1 MKKTLGKID
10 AFAVKNIKI
19 LTYIAAGW
27 ALLFFASTIKASY
40 GNIQNL
46 LFYIDVNEGLLACIQ
61 LLCILLRIGYLV
73 LGIGLLTKKSRI
85 VHISLTVIVASLF
98 VIFLFYVIRGVKFL
112 SVVYYLADFL
122 AALFI
127 LMSFVYRTK
136 NSSTEY
142 RSLIFGIIATF
153 LMLFKVAWGLIALSG
168 SFNFIIFNMCILY
181 AVLAVVL
188 SAKNGLEASDVSK
201 KSVVSAQSHGV
212 RSLDKLMQLKEL
224 LDAGIITREE
234 FDEKKKEL
242 LGV

>member
-10 AFAVKNIKI
+10 EFAVKNIKI
-19 LTYIAAGW
+19 LTYIAAGL
-27 ALLFFASTIKASY
+27 AIILFASSIKVFFDSINSFWY
-40 GNIQNL
+40 
-46 LFYIDVNEGLLACIQ
+46 FIDVNEWFFACNHLSLIF
-61 LLCILLRIGYLV
+61 LCIGSLV
-73 LGIGLLTKKSRI
+73 LGIGLLTKERRI
-85 VHISLTVIVASLF
+85 VHIALTVNVACLF
-98 VIFLFYVIRGVKFL
+98 EKLLYSAIYSVMFRYV
-112 SVVYYLADFL
+112 VVYLTEFL

-153 LMLFKVAWGLIALSG
+153 IMLFSSVWSHIAF
-168 SFNFIIFNMCILY
+168 SFAFIRFGGCILCP
-181 AVLAVVL
+181 VLAMVL

-201 KSVVSAQSHGV
+201 KSVVSAQSHGI

-234 FDEKKKEL
+234 FDAKKKEL

>member
-1 MKKTLGKID
+1 MKKALGKID
-10 AFAVKNIKI
+10 EFAVKNIKI
-19 LTYIAAGW
+19 LTYIAAGL
-27 ALLFFASTIKASY
+27 AIILFASSIKASY

-46 LFYIDVNEGLLACIQ
+46 SFYIDVNEWLLACIQ

-73 LGIGLLTKKSRI
+73 LGIGLLAKESRI
-85 VHISLTVIVASLF
+85 VHIALTVIVASLF

-112 SVVYYLADFL
+112 SLVCYLADFL

-127 LMSFVYRTK
+127 LISFVYRTK

-142 RSLIFGIIATF
+142 RALIFGIIATF
-153 LMLFKVAWGLIALSG
+153 LRLFYVAWRLIALSG
-168 SFNFIIFNMCILY
+168 SFTFITFDMCMLY
-181 AVLAVVL
+181 AVLAMIL
-188 SAKNGLEASDVSK
+188 PANNGVEASDVSK
-201 KSVVSAQSHGV
+201 KSVVSAQSHGI

-234 FDEKKKEL
+234 FDAKKKEL